1 MSNKFT
7 DFEKNPLFTTKE
19 LNDVVSFTAT
29 IICEA
34 IRTRN
39 FNTSDWQ
46 DYIDRWGL
54 ANYQTEEVLT
64 HISETIQETFN
75 TIQKNG

>member
-1 MSNKFT
+1 MKHT
-7 DFEKNPLFTTKE
+7 DFETGQPLFNTEE
-19 LNDVVSFTAT
+19 LKSAVRITAT

-39 FNTSDWQ
+39 FKMSDWQ

-54 ANYQTEEVLT
+54 ANYQTEEVIT
-64 HISETIQETFN
+64 HISGTIQETFK
-75 TIQKNG
+75 TIHKNG

>member
-1 MSNKFT
+1 MKHT
-7 DFEKNPLFTTKE
+7 DFETGQPLFNTEE
-19 LNDVVSFTAT
+19 LKSAVRITAT

-39 FNTSDWQ
+39 FKMSDWQ

-64 HISETIQETFN
+64 HISETIQETFK

>member
-1 MSNKFT
+1 MKHT
-7 DFEKNPLFTTKE
+7 DFETGQPLFNTEE
-19 LNDVVSFTAT
+19 LKSAVKVTAT

-34 IRTRN
+34 IHTRN
-39 FNTSDWQ
+39 FNMSDWQ

-64 HISETIQETFN
+64 YISETIQETFN

>member
-1 MSNKFT
+1 MKHT
-7 DFEKNPLFTTKE
+7 DFETGQPLFNTEE
-19 LNDVVSFTAT
+19 LESAVRVTAT

-39 FNTSDWQ
+39 FNMSDWR
-46 DYIDRWGL
+46 DYINRWGL

-64 HISETIQETFN
+64 YISETIQETFN

>member
-1 MSNKFT
+1 MKRT
-7 DFEKNPLFTTKE
+7 EFETGQPLFNTEE
-19 LNDVVSFTAT
+19 LKSAVKVTAD
-29 IICEA
+29 IISEA

-39 FNTSDWQ
+39 FKMSDWQ
-46 DYIDRWGL
+46 DYINRWGL

-64 HISETIQETFN
+64 YISEIIQTTFN

>member
-1 MSNKFT
+1 MKHT
-7 DFEKNPLFTTKE
+7 EIETGQPLFNTEE
-19 LNDVVSFTAT
+19 LKSAVKITAF

-39 FNTSDWQ
+39 FKMSDWQ
-46 DYIDRWGL
+46 DYINRWGL

-64 HISETIQETFN
+64 NISETIQEAFN

>member
-1 MSNKFT
+1 MQYK
-7 DFEKNPLFTTKE
+7 DFEGNPLFTTEE
-19 LNDVVSFTAT
+19 LNDAVDFITSL
-29 IICEA
+29 ISEA

-39 FNTSDWQ
+39 FNMSDWQ

-64 HISETIQETFN
+64 HISETIQKTFN

>member
-1 MSNKFT
+1 MKHT
-7 DFEKNPLFTTKE
+7 EIETGQPLFNTEE
-19 LNDVVSFTAT
+19 LKSAVKITAT

-39 FNTSDWQ
+39 FKMSDWQ

-64 HISETIQETFN
+64 DISETIQEAFN